1 MDVEF
6 LDFEISNNI
15 SVNLDSSP
23 SNNNSL
29 VSSLQ
34 IKSGTPQAG
43 GNNIP
48 STTIQAPATRSPD
61 NSSGASGYG
70 GANIRGEG
78 EGESK
83 TEKRPIL
90 NDRKN
95 CVWYVEILHRDT
107 TMSRSPAKDAK
118 VNNLL

>member
-1 MDVEF
+1 M
-6 LDFEISNNI
+6 
-15 SVNLDSSP
+15 NLDSSP

-90 NDRKN
+90 KRQEELCLVCGDFASGYH
-95 CVWYVEILHRDT
+95 YVALTCEGC
-107 TMSRSPAKDAK
+107 KGK
-118 VNNLL
+118 